1 MTFLR
6 SSRLGVFL
14 SAFAAMAVLYTQ
26 AARGDVPDA
35 GPSAADAGV
44 VIVDAGVADAAPVDA
59 APPPP
64 PRSELAT
71 PPELAPPTTS
81 ATLTTTTPLV
91 DTPTPEQTE
100 PPRPITRRLWF
111 WMAITGLVITGVAI
125 GIAVH
130 NPTVNRPGCP
140 AEYVCPL

>member
-1 MTFLR
+1 MSLVRSQLR
-6 SSRLGVFL
+6 VCL
-14 SAFAAMAVLYTQ
+14 SAFAALAMLCAQV
-26 AARGDVPDA
+26 ARGDVGD
-35 GPSAADAGV
+35 GGVSVADAGV
-44 VIVDAGVADAAPVDA
+44 SAAVDAGAADAAPVDA
-59 APPPP
+59 AAAPPP
-64 PRSELAT
+64 SGELAM

-81 ATLTTTTPLV
+81 ATLTTTPLV
-91 DTPTPEQTE
+91 DTPTPEQAE

-140 AEYVCPL
+140 DGYVCPL